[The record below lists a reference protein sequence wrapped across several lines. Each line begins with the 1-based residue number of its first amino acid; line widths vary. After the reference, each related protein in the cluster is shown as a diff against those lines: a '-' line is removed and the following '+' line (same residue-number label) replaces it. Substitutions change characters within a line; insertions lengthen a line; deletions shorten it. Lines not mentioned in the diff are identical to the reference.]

1 MKLAE
6 ALALRA
12 EMKTK
17 IGQLAIRLNQNAKVQ
32 EGEKPAENPYTLIKE
47 LDSVSDEMA
56 RLIKSINYTNCMTV
70 ENGVSLT
77 DMIAE
82 KDVLKEKITVMKN
95 FLSNAGAVVNRYSNT
110 EIKIHSTVDVAELQ
124 KDVDAMSKHLR
135 ELDMN
140 IQRINWTIDLI
151 EK

>member
-12 EMKTK
+12 EMRTK
-17 IGQLAIRLNQNAKVQ
+17 MNNIQSRLNNNAKVQ
-32 EGEKPAENPYTLIKE
+32 DGETPAENPYSLIEE
-47 LDSVSDEMA
+47 LNSVSDEMEN
-56 RLIKSINYTNCMTV
+56 LIKNINYTNCMTL

-95 FLSNAGAVVNRYSNT
+95 FLSNAGAVVNRYSNK
-110 EIKIHSTVDVAELQ
+110 EIKIYSTVDVAELQ
-124 KDVDAMSKHLR
+124 KKVDAMSKHLR

-140 IQRINWTIDLI
+140 IQRINWTVDLI

>member
-6 ALALRA
+6 ALLIRA

-17 IGQLAIRLNQNAKVQ
+17 INNIHGRLNDNSKVQ
-32 EGEKPAENPYTLIKE
+32 EGEKPAENPYVLIEE
-47 LDSVSDEMA
+47 LNSVSDEMV
-56 RLIKSINYTNCMTV
+56 RLIKNINYTNCMTI

-82 KDVLKEKITVMKN
+82 KDVLQKKISVLKS
-95 FLSNAGAVVNRYSNT
+95 FLTNASSLVNRYSNK
-110 EIKIHSTVDVAELQ
+110 EIKILSTVDVAELQ
-124 KDVDAMSKHLR
+124 KKVDAMSKQLR

-140 IQRINWTIDLI
+140 IQRINWTVDLI

>member
-6 ALALRA
+6 ALSLRA

-17 IGQLAIRLNQNAKVQ
+17 TGQLALRLNQNAKVQ
-32 EGEKPAENPYTLIKE
+32 EGEKPAENPYTLIEE
-47 LDSVSDEMA
+47 LNSVSDETEK
-56 RLIKSINYTNCMTV
+56 LIKNINYTNCVTV

-82 KDVLKEKITVMKN
+82 RDILKKKISVMRA
-95 FLSNAGAVVNRYSNT
+95 FLSRSGEVIDRYSNK
-110 EIKIHSTVDVAELQ
+110 EIKVHSTVDVAELQ
-124 KDVDAMSKHLR
+124 KKVDAMSKHLR

-140 IQRINWTIDLI
+140 IQRINWTVDLI

>member
-6 ALALRA
+6 ALSLRA

-17 IGQLAIRLNQNAKVQ
+17 IGQLALRLNQNAKVQ
-32 EGEKPAENPYTLIKE
+32 EGEKPAENPYTLIEE
-47 LDSVSDEMA
+47 LENVSGEMEK
-56 RLIKSINYTNCMTV
+56 LIKNINYTNCMTV

-82 KDVLKEKITVMKN
+82 KDVLKKEIAVIRT
-95 FLSNAGAVVNRYSNT
+95 FLSRSGEVIDRYSNK
-110 EIKIHSTVDVAELQ
+110 EIKVHSTVDVAELQ
-124 KDVDAMSKHLR
+124 KKVDSMSKQLR

-140 IQRINWTIDLI
+140 IQRINWTVDLI

>member
-6 ALALRA
+6 ALSLRA

-17 IGQLAIRLNQNAKVQ
+17 INNIHGRLLQNAKVQ
-32 EGEKPAENPYTLIKE
+32 EGEKPAESPYTLIEE
-47 LDSVSDEMA
+47 LESVSGEMEK
-56 RLIKSINYTNCMTV
+56 LVKNINYTNCMTV

-82 KDVLKEKITVMKN
+82 RDVLKKKISVMKN
-95 FLSNAGAVVNRYSNT
+95 FLSNAGTLVERYSNK
-110 EIKIHSTVDVAELQ
+110 EIKIKSTVDVAELQ
-124 KDVDAMSKHLR
+124 KKVDAMSKQFR

-140 IQRINWTIDLI
+140 IQRINWTADLI

>member
-6 ALALRA
+6 ALSLRA

-17 IGQLAIRLNQNAKVQ
+17 ITNIHSRLNNNAKVQ
-32 EGEKPAENPYTLIKE
+32 EGEMPAENPYTLIEE
-47 LDSVSDEMA
+47 LESVSGEMEK
-56 RLIKSINYTNCMTV
+56 LIKNINHTNCMTV

-82 KDVLKEKITVMKN
+82 KDVLQKKISILKN
-95 FLSNAGAVVNRYSNT
+95 FLSNASEVVNRYSNK
-110 EIKIHSTVDVAELQ
+110 EIKILSTVDVAELQ
-124 KDVDAMSKHLR
+124 KKVDAMAKQLR

-140 IQRINWTIDLI
+140 IQRINWTVDLI

>member
-12 EMKTK
+12 EMKIK
-17 IGQLAIRLNQNAKVQ
+17 INNIHGRLLQNAKVQ
-32 EGEKPAENPYTLIKE
+32 DGEKPAENPYTLIEE
-47 LDSVSDEMA
+47 LNSVSDEMEK
-56 RLIKSINYTNCMTV
+56 LIKNINYTNCMTI

-82 KDVLKEKITVMKN
+82 KDVLQKKISVMRN
-95 FLSNAGAVVNRYSNT
+95 FLSNAGAVLNRYSNT
-110 EIKIHSTVDVAELQ
+110 EIKIYSTVDVVELQ
-124 KDVDAMSKHLR
+124 KKVDAMSKHLR

-140 IQRINWTIDLI
+140 IQRINWTVDLI

>member
-6 ALALRA
+6 ALSLRA

-17 IGQLAIRLNQNAKVQ
+17 IGQLALRLNQNAKVQ
-32 EGEKPAENPYTLIKE
+32 EGEKPAENPYTLIEE
-47 LDSVSDEMA
+47 LESVSGEMEK
-56 RLIKSINYTNCMTV
+56 LIKDINYTNCMTV

-82 KDVLKEKITVMKN
+82 KDVLKKKIAVIRT
-95 FLSNAGAVVNRYSNT
+95 FLARSGEVIDRYSNK
-110 EIKIHSTVDVAELQ
+110 EIKVHSTVDIAELQ
-124 KDVDAMSKHLR
+124 KKVDSMSKQLR

-140 IQRINWTIDLI
+140 IQRINWTVDLI

>member
-6 ALALRA
+6 ALSLRA
-12 EMKTK
+12 EMKTR
-17 IGQLAIRLNQNAKVQ
+17 INNIHGRLLQNAKVQ
-32 EGEKPAENPYTLIKE
+32 EGEKPAESPYTLIEE
-47 LDSVSDEMA
+47 LESVSGEMEK
-56 RLIKSINYTNCMTV
+56 LIKNINYTNCMTV

-82 KDVLKEKITVMKN
+82 RDVLKKKISVMKN
-95 FLSNAGAVVNRYSNT
+95 FLSNAGALIERYSNK
-110 EIKIHSTVDVAELQ
+110 EIKIKSTVDVAELQ
-124 KDVDAMSKHLR
+124 KKVDAMSKQFR

-140 IQRINWTIDLI
+140 IQRINWTADLI

>member
-6 ALALRA
+6 ALSLRA
-12 EMKTK
+12 EMKNK
-17 IGQLAIRLNQNAKVQ
+17 INNIQRRLNDNAKVQ
-32 EGEKPAENPYTLIKE
+32 EGEKPTENPYALIEE
-47 LDSVSDEMA
+47 LNSVSDEMA
-56 RLIKSINYTNCMTV
+56 KLIKNINYTNCMTV

-82 KDVLKEKITVMKN
+82 KEVLQKKISVLKN
-95 FLSNAGAVVNRYSNT
+95 FLSNASSLVNRYSNK
-110 EIKIHSTVDVAELQ
+110 EIKILNTVDVAELQ
-124 KDVDAMSKHLR
+124 KKVDAMSKHLR

-140 IQRINWTIDLI
+140 IQRINWTVDLI

>member
-6 ALALRA
+6 ALSLRA

-17 IGQLAIRLNQNAKVQ
+17 IGQLALRLNQNAKVQ
-32 EGEKPAENPYTLIKE
+32 EGEKPAENPYTLIEE
-47 LDSVSDEMA
+47 LENISGEMEK
-56 RLIKSINYTNCMTV
+56 LIKNINYTNCMTI

-77 DMIAE
+77 DMIAK
-82 KDVLKEKITVMKN
+82 KDVLKKKISVMRA
-95 FLSNAGAVVNRYSNT
+95 FLSRSGEVIDRYSNK

-124 KDVDAMSKHLR
+124 KKVDAMSKQLR

-140 IQRINWTIDLI
+140 IQRINWTADLI

>member
-17 IGQLAIRLNQNAKVQ
+17 IGQLAVRLNQNAKVQ
-32 EGEKPAENPYTLIKE
+32 EGEKPAENPYTLIAE

-56 RLIKSINYTNCMTV
+56 KLIKNINYTNCITV
-70 ENGVSLT
+70 ENGISLT

-82 KDVLKEKITVMKN
+82 KDVLKKKISVMRA
-95 FLSNAGAVVNRYSNT
+95 FISRSGEVIDRYSNK
-110 EIKIHSTVDVAELQ
+110 EIKVHSTVDVAELQ
-124 KDVDAMSKHLR
+124 KKVDTMSKQLR
-135 ELDMN
+135 ELDVN
-140 IQRINWTIDLI
+140 IQRINWTVDLI

>member
-6 ALALRA
+6 ALSLRA

-17 IGQLAIRLNQNAKVQ
+17 IGQLALRLNQNAKVQ
-32 EGEKPAENPYTLIKE
+32 EGEKPVESPYTLIEE
-47 LDSVSDEMA
+47 LENISGEMEK
-56 RLIKSINYTNCMTV
+56 LIKNINYTNCMTV

-82 KDVLKEKITVMKN
+82 KDVLKKKISVMRA
-95 FLSNAGAVVNRYSNT
+95 FLSRSGEVIDRYSNK

-124 KDVDAMSKHLR
+124 KKVDAMSKQLR

-140 IQRINWTIDLI
+140 IQRINWTADLI

>member
-6 ALALRA
+6 ALSLRA

-17 IGQLAIRLNQNAKVQ
+17 INNIHGRLLQNAKVQ
-32 EGEKPAENPYTLIKE
+32 EGEKPVESPYTLIEE
-47 LDSVSDEMA
+47 LESVSNEMEK
-56 RLIKSINYTNCMTV
+56 LIKNINYTNCMTV

-82 KDVLKEKITVMKN
+82 RDVLKKKISVMKN
-95 FLSNAGAVVNRYSNT
+95 FLSNAGTLVERYSNK
-110 EIKIHSTVDVAELQ
+110 EIKIKSTVDVAELQ
-124 KDVDAMSKHLR
+124 KKTDSMSKHLR

-140 IQRINWTIDLI
+140 IQRINWTADLI

>member
-17 IGQLAIRLNQNAKVQ
+17 INNIHGRLLQNAKVQ
-32 EGEKPAENPYTLIKE
+32 DGEKPAENPYSLIEE
-47 LDSVSDEMA
+47 LNSVSDEMEK
-56 RLIKSINYTNCMTV
+56 LIKNINYTNCMTV

-77 DMIAE
+77 DMIAK
-82 KDVLKEKITVMKN
+82 KDVLQKKISVMRN
-95 FLSNAGAVVNRYSNT
+95 FLSNAGAVLNRYSNT
-110 EIKIHSTVDVAELQ
+110 EIKIYSTVDVVELQ
-124 KDVDAMSKHLR
+124 KKVDAMSKHLR

-140 IQRINWTIDLI
+140 IQRINWTVDLI

>member
-6 ALALRA
+6 ALSLRA

-17 IGQLAIRLNQNAKVQ
+17 IGQLAVRLNQNAKVQ
-32 EGEKPAENPYTLIKE
+32 EGEKPAENPYTLIEE
-47 LDSVSDEMA
+47 LDGVSDEMA
-56 RLIKSINYTNCMTV
+56 KLIKSINYTNCMTV

-82 KDVLKEKITVMKN
+82 IDILKKKISVMRA
-95 FLSNAGAVVNRYSNT
+95 FLSRSGEVIDRYSNK
-110 EIKIHSTVDVAELQ
+110 EIKIKSTVDVAELQ
-124 KDVDAMSKHLR
+124 KKVDAMSKQLR

-140 IQRINWTIDLI
+140 IQRINWTVDLI

>member
-6 ALALRA
+6 ALSLRA

-17 IGQLAIRLNQNAKVQ
+17 IGQLALRLNQNAKVQ
-32 EGEKPAENPYTLIKE
+32 EGEKPAENPYELIEE
-47 LDSVSDEMA
+47 LNSVSDEMEK
-56 RLIKSINYTNCMTV
+56 LIKNINYTNCMTV

-82 KDVLKEKITVMKN
+82 RDVLKKKISVMRA
-95 FLSNAGAVVNRYSNT
+95 FLSRSGEVIERYSNK
-110 EIKIHSTVDVAELQ
+110 EIKVHSTVDVVELQ
-124 KDVDAMSKHLR
+124 KKVDVMSKHLR

-140 IQRINWTIDLI
+140 IQRINWTVDLI

>member
-1 MKLAE
+1 
-6 ALALRA
+6 
-12 EMKTK
+12 
-17 IGQLAIRLNQNAKVQ
+17 
-32 EGEKPAENPYTLIKE
+32 
-47 LDSVSDEMA
+47 
-56 RLIKSINYTNCMTV
+56 MTV

-82 KDVLKEKITVMKN
+82 KDVLKKKISVMRA
-95 FLSNAGAVVNRYSNT
+95 FLSRSGEVIDRYSNK

-124 KDVDAMSKHLR
+124 KKVDAMSKQLR

-140 IQRINWTIDLI
+140 IQRINWTADLI

>member
-6 ALALRA
+6 ALSLRA

-17 IGQLAIRLNQNAKVQ
+17 TGQLALRLNQNAKVQ
-32 EGEKPAENPYTLIKE
+32 EGEKPAENPYELIEE
-47 LDSVSDEMA
+47 LNSVSDETEK
-56 RLIKSINYTNCMTV
+56 LIKNINYTNCMTV

-82 KDVLKEKITVMKN
+82 RDILKKKISVMRA
-95 FLSNAGAVVNRYSNT
+95 FLSRSGEVIDRYSNK
-110 EIKIHSTVDVAELQ
+110 EIKVHSTVDVAELQ
-124 KDVDAMSKHLR
+124 KKVDAMSKHLR

-140 IQRINWTIDLI
+140 IQRINWTVDLI

>member
-6 ALALRA
+6 ALSLRA

-17 IGQLAIRLNQNAKVQ
+17 INNIQSRLNNNSKVQ
-32 EGEKPAENPYTLIKE
+32 DGEKPAENPYLLIE
-47 LDSVSDEMA
+47 EFDSVSDEMEH
-56 RLIKSINYTNCMTV
+56 LIKNINYTNCMTT

-82 KDVLKEKITVMKN
+82 KDVLKKKISVMRA
-95 FLSNAGAVVNRYSNT
+95 FLARSGEVIDRYSNK
-110 EIKIHSTVDVAELQ
+110 EIKVHSTVDVAELQ
-124 KDVDAMSKHLR
+124 KKVDAMSKQLR

-140 IQRINWTIDLI
+140 IQRINWTVDLI

>member
-6 ALALRA
+6 ALSLRA

-17 IGQLAIRLNQNAKVQ
+17 TGQLALRLNQNAKVQ
-32 EGEKPAENPYTLIKE
+32 EGEKPAENPYTLIEE
-47 LDSVSDEMA
+47 LDSVSGEMEK
-56 RLIKSINYTNCMTV
+56 LIKNINYTNCMTV

-82 KDVLKEKITVMKN
+82 RDILKKKISVMRA
-95 FLSNAGAVVNRYSNT
+95 FLSRSGEVIDRYSNK
-110 EIKIHSTVDVAELQ
+110 EIKVHSTVDVAELQ
-124 KDVDAMSKHLR
+124 KKVDAMSKHLR

-140 IQRINWTIDLI
+140 IQRINWTVDLI

>member
-6 ALALRA
+6 ALSLRA

-17 IGQLAIRLNQNAKVQ
+17 IANIHSRLNNNAKVQ
-32 EGEKPAENPYTLIKE
+32 EGEKPAENPYTLIEE
-47 LDSVSDEMA
+47 LNSISDEMEK
-56 RLIKSINYTNCMTV
+56 LIQNINYTNCMTV

-82 KDVLKEKITVMKN
+82 KDVLQKKISILKN
-95 FLSNAGAVVNRYSNT
+95 FLSNAGAVVNRYSNK
-110 EIKIHSTVDVAELQ
+110 EIKILSTVDVAELQ
-124 KDVDAMSKHLR
+124 KKVDAMAKQLR

-140 IQRINWTIDLI
+140 IQRINWTVDLI